1 MEQERIT
8 RFRSVGKRRETFA
21 GKEVA
26 GELEW
31 RQADVSGVVKTWG
44 GWRGWSLMEALGE
57 RRRRGFQDG
66 GIRFCAHW
74 ELLML

>member
-1 MEQERIT
+1 M
-8 RFRSVGKRRETFA
+8 A
-21 GKEVA
+21 G
-26 GELEW
+26 GLEW
-31 RQADVSGVVKTWG
+31 RQADVFGVVTTWG
-44 GWRGWSLMEALGE
+44 AWRGWSLMEALGE